1 MATPTGA
8 PAQERPAGNPWLV
21 LTTLCLGF
29 FMILLDTTIVNI
41 AIPDMSTSLDAS
53 LDQILWII
61 NAYVLVYAVLLIT
74 AGRLGDLFGPK
85 RLFVIGLVVFTV
97 ASAACGLASTPGQL
111 IVFRVVQG
119 IGGAL
124 LTPQT
129 LATITVIF
137 PPDKR
142 GVAFGVW
149 GSVAGLA
156 TVAGPTLGGYLVT
169 DFGWE
174 WIFFVNVP
182 VGVLTVIL
190 ALVAMP
196 DLRLNRRHRL
206 DWAGT
211 ALATVGLFLLVYGLI
226 EGESHDW
233 GAVWGP
239 ITIVEVIG
247 AGVLVLTVFLVH
259 QYVTRGGEPLVPF
272 TIFKDRNFAVMS
284 WVSAAITFGMLG
296 LFLPLI
302 IYLQSVLGLSALQ
315 AGFAVAPLSLV
326 SMVIA
331 PFAGRAADRAA
342 GKWVLTFGLALWC
355 AGMAT
360 VVGLAEVGTG
370 QWGLLPGLLIAGA
383 GLGCVFAPLQ
393 TIAMR
398 GVPPRQAGAASGLIN
413 TTRQLGGVVGS
424 AAVGAL
430 LQAQLTAKLT
440 AAARSNAAD
449 LPPEV
454 RQPFVD
460 AVAGAT
466 GGSLHVGSG
475 QSGAA
480 LPAGVPEQYR
490 QALTD
495 IATRT
500 FHEGFTN
507 AMKATLL
514 LPLIVLAVAAVS
526 CLFVRSRPAGP
537 TPPADQRLAEAPA
550 EV

>member
-1 MATPTGA
+1 
-8 PAQERPAGNPWLV
+8 
-21 LTTLCLGF
+21 
-29 FMILLDTTIVNI
+29 
-41 AIPDMSTSLDAS
+41 TSLDAS
-53 LDQILWII
+53 LDQLLWII

-85 RLFVIGLVVFTV
+85 RLFIIGLVVFTA
-97 ASAACGLASTPGQL
+97 ASAACGLATNPEQL
-111 IVFRVVQG
+111 IIFRIVQG
-119 IGGAL
+119 VGGAL

-129 LATITVIF
+129 LSTITVIF

-149 GSVAGLA
+149 GAVAGVA
-156 TVAGPTLGGYLVT
+156 TIAGPTLGGYLVT

-182 VGVLTVIL
+182 VGVLTIIMAV
-190 ALVAMP
+190 VTMP

-206 DWAGT
+206 DWTGT

-233 GAVWGP
+233 GKVWGP
-239 ITIVEVIG
+239 ITIIEVIG
-247 AGVLVLTVFLVH
+247 AGVLVLAVFLYH
-259 QYVTRGGEPLVPF
+259 QYVTRAGEPLVPF
-272 TIFKDRNFAVMS
+272 SIFKDRNFAVMS
-284 WVSAAITFGMLG
+284 WVSSAIAFGMLG
-296 LFLPLI
+296 LFLPLV
-302 IYLQSVLGLSALQ
+302 IYLQSVLGLTALQ
-315 AGFAVAPLSLV
+315 AGIAIAPMSLL

-342 GKWVLTFGLALWC
+342 GKWVLTIGLTLWC

-360 VVGLAEVGTG
+360 VVALAEADTG
-370 QWGLLPGLLIAGA
+370 QWGLLPGLLIAGT
-383 GLGCVFAPLQ
+383 GLGMVFAPLQ

-398 GVPPRQAGAASGLIN
+398 HVPPQQAGAASGLIN
-413 TTRQLGGVVGS
+413 TTRQLGAVIGS

-430 LQAQLTAKLT
+430 LQAQLAGKLT
-440 AAARSNAAD
+440 EAARTNAAL

-454 RQPFVD
+454 RQPFID

-466 GGSLHVGSG
+466 GGSLHVGAG

-480 LPAGVPEQYR
+480 IPPGVPEQFR

-495 IATRT
+495 VTTRT

-514 LPLIVLAVAAVS
+514 LPLIVLAIAAVS
-526 CLFVRSRPAGP
+526 CLFIRQQQ
-537 TPPADQRLAEAPA
+537 PPAPAAPA
-550 EV
+550 EPRPAEAGAPT

>member
-1 MATPTGA
+1 MTTPTVA
-8 PAQERPAGNPWLV
+8 PTQERPAGNPWLV
-21 LTTLCLGF
+21 LVTLCLGF

-74 AGRLGDLFGPK
+74 AGRLGDIFGPK
-85 RLFVIGLVVFTV
+85 RLFVIGLVVFTA
-97 ASAACGLASTPGQL
+97 ASAACGLAGSPEQL

-119 IGGAL
+119 VGGAL

-149 GSVAGLA
+149 GSVAGVA
-156 TVAGPTLGGYLVT
+156 TIAGPTLGGYLVT

-182 VGVLTVIL
+182 VGVLTVVL

-206 DWAGT
+206 DWTGT
-211 ALATVGLFLLVYGLI
+211 ALATIGLFLLVYGLI

-233 GAVWGP
+233 GEVWGP

-247 AGVLVLTVFLVH
+247 AGVLVLAVFMVH
-259 QYVTRGGEPLVPF
+259 QYVTRSGEPLVPF

-284 WVSAAITFGMLG
+284 WISAAIAFGMLG
-296 LFLPLI
+296 LFLPLV
-302 IYLQSVLGLSALQ
+302 IYLQSVLGLTALQ
-315 AGFAVAPLSLV
+315 AGLAVAPLSLV

-331 PFAGRAADRAA
+331 PFAGRLADRAA
-342 GKWVLTFGLALWC
+342 GKWVLTFGLVLWC

-360 VVGLAEVGTG
+360 VVALADVGTG

-398 GVPPRQAGAASGLIN
+398 DVPPRQAGAASGLIN
-413 TTRQLGGVVGS
+413 TTRQLGGVIGS

-430 LQAQLTAKLT
+430 LQAQLATKLT
-440 AAARSNAAD
+440 AAARANAAD
-449 LPPEV
+449 LPPDV

-466 GGSLHVGSG
+466 GGSLHIGAG

-495 IATRT
+495 IAART

-507 AMKATLL
+507 AMKTTLL

-526 CLFVRSRPAGP
+526 CLLVRSRRADP
-537 TPPADQRLAEAPA
+537 TPPADRLAEAPA

>member
-1 MATPTGA
+1 MTAPTGT
-8 PAQERPAGNPWLV
+8 PQQERPANPWLV
-21 LTTLCLGF
+21 LAILCLGF
-29 FMILLDTTIVNI
+29 FMILLDTTVVNI

-74 AGRLGDLFGPK
+74 AGRLGDIFGPK
-85 RLFVIGLVVFTV
+85 RLFILGLVVFTA
-97 ASAACGLASTPGQL
+97 ASAACGLASTPEQL
-111 IVFRVVQG
+111 IVFRVIQG
-119 IGGAL
+119 VGGAL

-129 LATITVIF
+129 LSTITVIF
-137 PPDKR
+137 PADKR

-149 GSVAGLA
+149 GSVAGIA

-182 VGVLTVIL
+182 VGIVTVVL

-211 ALATVGLFLLVYGLI
+211 GLATLGLFLLVYGLI
-226 EGESHDW
+226 EGEPHDW
-233 GAVWGP
+233 GRVWGP

-247 AGVLVLTVFLVH
+247 AGVLVLVVFLYH
-259 QYVTRGGEPLVPF
+259 QYVSRAGEPLIPF
-272 TIFKDRNFAVMS
+272 TIFRDRNFAVMS
-284 WVSAAITFGMLG
+284 WLSAAIAFSMLG
-296 LFLPLI
+296 LFLPLV

-315 AGFAVAPLSLV
+315 AGFAVAPLSLL

-331 PFAGRAADRAA
+331 PFAGRVSDRAA
-342 GKWVLTFGLALWC
+342 GKWVLVAGLTLWC
-355 AGMAT
+355 AGNAT
-360 VVGLAEVGTG
+360 VVALAEVGTG

-383 GLGCVFAPLQ
+383 GLGMVFAPLQ

-398 GVPPRQAGAASGLIN
+398 NVAPQQAGAASGLIN
-413 TTRQLGGVVGS
+413 TARQLGGVIGS

-430 LQAQLTAKLT
+430 LQAQLADKLT
-440 AAARSNAAD
+440 SAARANAAD
-449 LPPEV
+449 LPPDV

-466 GGSLHVGSG
+466 GGSLHIGAG

-480 LPAGVPEQYR
+480 LPADVPEQYR
-490 QALTD
+490 QTLTEV
-495 IATRT
+495 ATRT
-500 FHEGFTN
+500 FHEGFTD
-507 AMKATLL
+507 AMKVTLL

-526 CLFVRSRPAGP
+526 CLLVRNRPTETAPP
-537 TPPADQRLAEAPA
+537 TDPLRAEEPAQA
-550 EV
+550 